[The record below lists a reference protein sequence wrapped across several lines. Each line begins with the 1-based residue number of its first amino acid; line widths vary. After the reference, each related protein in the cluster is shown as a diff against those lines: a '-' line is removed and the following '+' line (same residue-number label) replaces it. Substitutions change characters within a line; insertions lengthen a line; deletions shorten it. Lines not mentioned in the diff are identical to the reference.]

1 MAEKKSAAKGAAK
14 SKKPKAAAPKAEA
27 KAAPATKVA
36 AKPPETA
43 PKKAARTPQKAANR
57 FSRAVPY
64 NSFVAG
70 PDQRVARRWFVVDA
84 TGLVLGRAAS
94 RIAHVLRGKHK
105 PTYTP
110 HADVGDFVI
119 IINAEKV
126 KLTGGKEEQK
136 PYYRHSMYPGGL
148 KTTLARDVRVREP
161 ERLLEDA
168 IRRMIPRNPL
178 GRDVMRKLH
187 VYRGPTHPHQ
197 AQKPE
202 PLALA

>member
-1 MAEKKSAAKGAAK
+1 MAEKKATAKGAAK
-14 SKKPKAAAPKAEA
+14 SKKPKAAAASAPAEA
-27 KAAPATKVA
+27 APVLKAKATAAKRPKVA
-36 AKPPETA
+36 
-43 PKKAARTPQKAANR
+43 QKTANR
-57 FSRAVPY
+57 FTRAAPFR
-64 NSFVAG
+64 SFVPSAQHK
-70 PDQRVARRWFVVDA
+70 PSRRWFVIDA
-84 TGLVLGRAAS
+84 TDLVLGRAAS
-94 RIAHVLRGKHK
+94 RIARVLRGKHK
-105 PTYTP
+105 PSYTP

-126 KLTGGKEEQK
+126 KLTGSKEEQK
-136 PYYRHSMYPGGL
+136 PYYRHSMHPGGL
-148 KTTLARDVRVREP
+148 KTVIARDVRVRNP

-178 GRDVMRKLH
+178 GRDMMRKLH